1 MKKLARKEQVDEK
14 NLTTLKRLKVERR
27 FSGNCANTRENSQ
40 NNSTH
45 NTVVVE
51 DDHQTEEV
59 FCDSTLG
66 SMFLV
71 YVWFL

>member
-1 MKKLARKEQVDEK
+1 MGKLARKEEVDK
-14 NLTTLKRLKVERR
+14 KHLTTLKRLMVERKS
-27 FSGNCANTRENSQ
+27 SGNCANTREKSQ

-59 FCDSTLG
+59 SYNSTLG
-66 SMFLV
+66 LMFLAC
-71 YVWFL
+71 VWFL